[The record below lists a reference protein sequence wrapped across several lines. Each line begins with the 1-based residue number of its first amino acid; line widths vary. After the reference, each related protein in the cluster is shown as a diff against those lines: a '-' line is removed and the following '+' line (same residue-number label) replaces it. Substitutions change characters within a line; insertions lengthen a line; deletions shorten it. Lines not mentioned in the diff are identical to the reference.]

1 MWEKEDADSEARNR
15 NSGSSCVTGEA
26 GLSEKLAL
34 DRGVKDESFMTLNL
48 EFDWEDNNNNDKK
61 TSCESLRTLDLT
73 EEGFEMQD
81 TVGGHKEE
89 MVKTPRNKVIER
101 ATSLAESSDSEVD
114 SFVVEES
121 SPLVRA

>member
-15 NSGSSCVTGEA
+15 NNGSSCVTGED
-26 GLSEKLAL
+26 GLSEKLE
-34 DRGVKDESFMTLNL
+34 GVKDESFMTLNL
-48 EFDWEDNNNNDKK
+48 EFDWEDNNNDGKK
-61 TSCESLRTLDLT
+61 TSCESLRTLDLS

-114 SFVVEES
+114 SFVVAES